1 MLITDKSSI
10 KVGDIIFLWYMSQ
23 SYKVT
28 KVLDRDGSDDYYF
41 EVDELDPLGE
51 KESLT
56 FSLDITIAS
65 DMPVWTTP
73 GRSLDGIETIFEISK
88 TAQSKVARSSGSSC
102 KVFIF
107 DDDEV
112 YPMWLWK
119 K

>member
-51 KESLT
+51 KKSLT
-56 FSLDITIAS
+56 FSLDITITS

-73 GRSLDGIETIFEISK
+73 GRSLDGIETMFGISK
-88 TAQSKVARSSGSSC
+88 TARFNVVGFSGSNCNVYIYSE
-102 KVFIF
+102 
-107 DDDEV
+107 DEV